1 MSASFQWPCFGAAVL
16 LLTSCAMP
24 KTQFDYPNTRK
35 TEHRDVLHG
44 VTVPDPYRW
53 LEDDNAPETEA
64 WVEAQNQVTFAH
76 LDSIPERTVI
86 RERLTKLW
94 DYEKFGIPFREGGRY
109 FFTRNDGLQNQSTLH
124 VADEL
129 GGEAR
134 LLLDPNTLSTN
145 GTVALRSYAVS
156 PDGNLM
162 AYGLSSAGSD
172 WQEWRVRDVRTGEDQ
187 TDHLKWIKFS
197 GVSWTKDGKGF
208 YYSRYDEPAEDS
220 ALTGQNYFH
229 KVFHHRIGTEQSA
242 DELIYERPDE
252 KEWGFGASVTDDGN
266 YLIITVW
273 KGTDPRTR
281 LYYRDLRNPDGEII
295 HLLNDFDA
303 DYTFIDNIGERFYI
317 FTDKDAPK
325 GRVIAIDLGNPGRAQ
340 WSEPVPQSE
349 DTLRGVNL
357 IDDLIVC
364 TYLKD
369 ARSVVRIHGLDDSE
383 TRSVELPG
391 IGSVSGFR
399 GKRSDTETFYSYTS
413 FTVPGTIYRYDLRT
427 GESTVYKEP
436 KVEFDPALFET
447 KQVFY
452 ASKDGTRIPM
462 FITHK
467 RGLELNGN
475 HPVYLYGY
483 GGFNISLT
491 PSFSLGMLTWMEMG
505 GVYARPNLRG
515 GGEYGE
521 EWHQAGTKHNKQNV
535 FDDFIAAAEW
545 LIEKNYT
552 SPQRL
557 AIAGGSNGGLL
568 VGACMIQRPELFHAA
583 LPAVGVLDML
593 RFHKFTIGWAWTSDY
608 GSPDEAEEF
617 KTLHQYSPYH
627 NLKPGVKYPSTLIT
641 TGDHDDRVVPAHSF
655 KFAARLQEYH
665 AGKNP
670 VLIRIETN
678 AGHGAGKPTDKT
690 IAELADKLGFLVRE
704 FDIIIQ

>member
-1 MSASFQWPCFGAAVL
+1 
-16 LLTSCAMP
+16 MP

-467 RGLELNGN
+467 RGLEPLRLRRIQ
-475 HPVYLYGY
+475 HQSHAL
-483 GGFNISLT
+483 L
-491 PSFSLGMLTWMEMG
+491 L
-505 GVYARPNLRG
+505 ARHVDLDGDGRRLRPT
-515 GGEYGE
+515 
-521 EWHQAGTKHNKQNV
+521 Q
-535 FDDFIAAAEW
+535 
-545 LIEKNYT
+545 
-552 SPQRL
+552 S
-557 AIAGGSNGGLL
+557 
-568 VGACMIQRPELFHAA
+568 
-583 LPAVGVLDML
+583 
-593 RFHKFTIGWAWTSDY
+593 
-608 GSPDEAEEF
+608 
-617 KTLHQYSPYH
+617 
-627 NLKPGVKYPSTLIT
+627 
-641 TGDHDDRVVPAHSF
+641 
-655 KFAARLQEYH
+655 ARW
-665 AGKNP
+665 
-670 VLIRIETN
+670 R
-678 AGHGAGKPTDKT
+678 
-690 IAELADKLGFLVRE
+690 
-704 FDIIIQ
+704 